1 MTLAELRNALSGI
14 SGFDKKVAYRAF
26 PVGAAPALPF
36 ICYLDTS
43 TDNFIADNEVYAVIH
58 GIDVELYTQYKDQ
71 QSEALIEACLKDLGI
86 VWQKY
91 DEYLDSESM
100 YEVIY
105 SFNIQQTFQPHT
117 TT

>member
-1 MTLAELRNALSGI
+1 MTLADLKNALSSI

-26 PVGAAPALPF
+26 PVEAAPALPF
-36 ICYLDTS
+36 ICYLDIS
-43 TDNFIADNEVYAVIH
+43 TDNFIADNEVYAVIY

-71 QSEALIEACLKDLGI
+71 QSEALVEACLNDLGI
-86 VWQKY
+86 VWQKS
-91 DEYLDSESM
+91 DEYIDSESM

-105 SFNIQQTFQPHT
+105 SFSIQQTYQPHT

>member
-1 MTLAELRNALSGI
+1 MTLAELRTALSSI
-14 SGFDKKVAYRAF
+14 SGFNKKVAYRAF

-43 TDNFIADNEVYAVIH
+43 TDNFIADNEVYAVIY

-71 QSEALIEACLKDLGI
+71 KSEALVEACLNDLGI

-91 DEYLDSESM
+91 DEYIDSEAM

-105 SFNIQQTFQPHT
+105 SFNIQQTYQPHT